1 MSRKAK
7 LLENSGTPVAP
18 ENNMAELEVVYRRC
32 YGLDVHK
39 NVVVACS
46 VSAYGQKSV
55 KSFGTMTGSLIEL
68 CEWLKAEN
76 VEMVAMESTASY
88 WKPIFNLLEM
98 EGIPAM
104 LVNAQHVKNLPGRK
118 TDIKDSEWLAML
130 LRVGL
135 LKASFVP
142 NREHREL
149 RELVRYRKSI
159 VEERSREYC
168 RMDKVLQGANIKLS
182 SVAGSMDT
190 VSGTLMIKAM
200 VSGEDNMAVLAS
212 LAKGT
217 MINKRDQLER
227 ALKGYIQPH
236 QRMILKSMVDH
247 IESLGRQID
256 VLDAEISKRLNDR
269 EDLVN
274 RLCEV
279 PGIGKQSAQ
288 TLIVEVGTDMDQ
300 FPDHKHLAS
309 WAGLCP
315 SNNESAGKKKRG
327 KQRKG
332 NQTLR
337 TTLVQCARAAART
350 KDTYL
355 SSMYARIASRRG
367 ANVAAVA
374 VARTILEIYY
384 HMVAE
389 GSNYNDLGACYYDA
403 RNLEHIRKRSIKRLE
418 GLGYKVTLEEIA

>member
-1 MSRKAK
+1 MSRKTK
-7 LLENSGTPVAP
+7 LLEVSGTPVAP
-18 ENNMAELEVVYRRC
+18 KHNMAELEVVYRRC
-32 YGLDVHK
+32 CGLDVHK
-39 NVVVACS
+39 DVVVACS
-46 VSAYGQKSV
+46 VSADGRKSV
-55 KSFGTMTGSLIEL
+55 KSFGTMTESLIEL
-68 CEWLKAEN
+68 CEWLKVEN

-88 WKPIFNLLEM
+88 WKPIFNILEV

-142 NREHREL
+142 NRYHREL

-190 VSGTLMIKAM
+190 VSGTLMVKAM
-200 VSGEDNMAVLAS
+200 VNGEDNSAVLAS

-247 IESLGRQID
+247 IESLDRQIN
-256 VLDAEISKRLNDR
+256 VLDAEISKRMNDH
-269 EDLVN
+269 EDLVK

-279 PGIGKQSAQ
+279 PGIGEQSAQ
-288 TLIVEVGTDMDQ
+288 TLIAEVGTDMDQ
-300 FPDHKHLAS
+300 FPDDKHLAS

-315 SNNESAGKKKRG
+315 GNNESAGKKKQG

-332 NQTLR
+332 NKTLR
-337 TTLVQCARAAART
+337 TTLVQCARSAART

-355 SSMYARIASRRG
+355 SSMYTRIAARRG

-389 GSNYNDLGACYYDA
+389 GSNYMDLGVCYYDA
-403 RNLEHIRKRSIKRLE
+403 RNLEHIRKRSVKRLE
-418 GLGYKVTLEEIA
+418 GLGYKVTLDEIA